1 MLTSTEHISES
12 YHNQCHELE
21 GRITRCVQGCLEDL
35 EVSDIM
41 TTDVISVRPDDSV
54 YSAMD
59 LMVARSVSGLPVTG
73 ACCRL
78 LRAVHARETSAPPSP
93 PPAHATARL
102 VVRGSRHQEGSSW
115 FRSHLIAFCKLRD
128 DRLDAT
134 QIGWQAM

>member
-21 GRITRCVQGCLEDL
+21 GRIARCVQGCLEDL

-93 PPAHATARL
+93 PPAHAHSAPCCARL
-102 VVRGSRHQEGSSW
+102 EASGRQFMVPVTS
-115 FRSHLIAFCKLRD
+115 
-128 DRLDAT
+128 DRLL
-134 QIGWQAM
+134 